1 MKRFLYPMI
10 LSGLCALILV
20 LLALPLSPRVQAD
33 SGSDSLG
40 HKVSR
45 EILQKISS
53 GHGSEQVRVIIQ
65 PKATWDTALDS
76 TVEEAGGTNV
86 RSFQNFRVRVVTISA
101 NAAANLAARQ
111 DVAYVS
117 LNREVRSLGHVSAT
131 TGADQV
137 RVTSGTNANGF
148 DGTGIGIAVVDSG
161 IDNTHKAFLDRS
173 NNVRVVYDQDFTG
186 EGRIDDPYGHGTHV
200 AALAA
205 GNGRISNAQYVG
217 VAPNANILNLRVLN
231 SEGIGTT
238 GGVLRALDWIATN
251 RELYNIRVVNMSLGM
266 PAIDSYRNDPVCRA
280 VRRLVDSGIVVFAAA
295 GNNGVDA
302 NGDRVYGHIHA
313 PGNEPSA
320 ITVGASNTF
329 GTDSRSDDGVASFS
343 SRGPTRSFSVDANGI
358 VSYDNLV
365 KPDLVAPGNRL
376 IEAQAANN
384 LLVSQNPALDA
395 GVSPVDNRK
404 MMYLSGS
411 SMATPVAAGVAA
423 LMLQANPTL
432 SPNLIKALMMYTAQ
446 PLAGFNMLEQG
457 AGQVNAAGAVKLAAL
472 VRLDLTSS
480 TAVGEPLLTTND
492 LPVQES
498 TIGNHTF
505 TWSRGIIL
513 NYTYATG
520 SDLITR
526 YQGIYRTGGILGDGI
541 ITGDGVVSADPTML
555 SDGIVTGD
563 QILTSNGIIT
573 GDGIPFLAVVYL
585 IGGNLLDGQLVG
597 NGIITGDGIVTGDGI
612 ITGDF
617 VAIAQSATMNGDE
630 STTMA
635 ADLDDGADCLDY

>member
-1 MKRFLYPMI
+1 MKRFLNPLI
-10 LSGLCALILV
+10 LSCLFSLILV
-20 LLALPLSPRVQAD
+20 LIALPLSPRAQAD
-33 SGSDSLG
+33 SGSDSLD
-40 HKVSR
+40 HKISR
-45 EILQKISS
+45 EILQKVSS
-53 GHGSEQVRVIIQ
+53 GNGSEHVRVIIQ
-65 PKATWDTALDS
+65 PKGVWDTELET
-76 TVEEAGGTNV
+76 TVEEAGGTNFH
-86 RSFQNFRVRVVTISA
+86 SFQNFKVRDVTISA
-101 NAAANLAARQ
+101 NAAANLAARN
-111 DVAYVS
+111 DVAYIS

-161 IDNTHKAFLDRS
+161 IDSAHKAFLDRS
-173 NNVRVVYDQDFTG
+173 NNVRVVYNEDFTG
-186 EGRIDDPYGHGTHV
+186 EGRVDDPYGHGTHV

-205 GNGRISNAQYVG
+205 GNGRISNSQYVG

-231 SEGIGTT
+231 SQGIGTT

-280 VRRLVDSGIVVFAAA
+280 VRRLVDSGVVVFAAA
-295 GNNGVDA
+295 GNNGADA
-302 NGDRVYGHIHA
+302 NGNRVYGHIHS

-329 GTDSRSDDGVASFS
+329 GTDGRSDDGVASYS
-343 SRGPTRSFSVDANGI
+343 SRGPTRSFSVDENGT
-358 VSYDNLV
+358 VKYDNLV
-365 KPDLVAPGNRL
+365 KPDIVAPGNRL

-384 LLVSQNPALDA
+384 LLVNQNPALDA

-432 SPNLIKALMMYTAQ
+432 SPNIIKALMMYTAQ

-472 VRLDLTSS
+472 VRRDLGST

-492 LPVQES
+492 LPVQET
-498 TIGNHTF
+498 TIGNQTF

-520 SDLITR
+520 SELITK
-526 YQGIYRTGGILGDGI
+526 YQGIYRTGSVLGDGI
-541 ITGDGVVSADPTML
+541 VTGDGVVSTDPTML
-555 SDGIVTGD
+555 SEGIVTGD
-563 QILTSNGIIT
+563 HILTSNGIVT
-573 GDGIPFLAVVYL
+573 GDGTPFLAVVFL
-585 IGGNLLDGQLVG
+585 IGQNLPDGELIG

-635 ADLDDGADCLDY
+635 AELDDGADCLDY